1 MKLHNKAFPYPVLR
15 PDTED
20 YLDSAFQAIIEPRV
34 IERDTVQSV
43 SVEYSFMLSNKSI
56 HEAINS
62 GTASFALEINC
73 KDTLYRNVYMLD
85 TQGEIEFP
93 NNELYGRVEFT
104 PFIIATEII
113 DNFHPEDI
121 NPEFGDTNFLLN
133 PGDVI
138 AYHQLEVAYIE
149 FAKLKFESLIR
160 VQTSPE
166 LAPYEYS
173 IALESELVTI
183 LMGEKFRLV
192 WDEASYDA
200 DKRPYLAMSVYKD
213 CVLAALDFIS
223 KSDETDE
230 YRWVRALKSKLST
243 LNISIHSDPEL
254 DEINKVAQELVSG
267 LGIRRIVENV

>member
-34 IERDTVQSV
+34 NQNDIGQSV
-43 SVEYSFMLSNKSI
+43 SVEYSFMLSNDTIKNTV
-56 HEAINS
+56 AS
-62 GTASFALEINC
+62 GMASYALDINC

-104 PFIIATEII
+104 PFVIATNKL
-113 DNFHPEDI
+113 DDFHPEDI
-121 NPEFGDTNFLLN
+121 NPEYGDTKFILY

-138 AYHQLEVAYIE
+138 AYDELQVAYIE

-160 VQTSPE
+160 IQTSKA

-183 LMGEKFRLV
+183 LMGEKFRLA

-213 CVLAALDFIS
+213 CVLAALDYIS
-223 KSDETDE
+223 RSDESDE

-243 LNISIHSDPEL
+243 LNIIIHSEPEL
-254 DEINKVAQELVSG
+254 DEINKVAQELVSS
-267 LGIRRIVENV
+267 LGIRRIVDNV